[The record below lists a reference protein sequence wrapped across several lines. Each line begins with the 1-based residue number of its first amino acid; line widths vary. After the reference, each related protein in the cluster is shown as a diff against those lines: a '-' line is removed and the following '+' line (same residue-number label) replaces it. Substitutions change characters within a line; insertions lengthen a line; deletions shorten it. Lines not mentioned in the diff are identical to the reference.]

1 MKLNEYLVH
10 GDLRLPRGG
19 LLHIKNGRDLMV
31 HVWEGTLWLTQDRD
45 QRDIVL
51 NAGEWFRLDR
61 QGSCVLEATRPS
73 AIALT
78 SPHEHTCA
86 EAIELLPAN
95 SARGLLPRRR
105 QRGIAAGAAMLREF
119 VKAACSSIF
128 TPVPKRGSTPASM
141 SS

>member
-1 MKLNEYLVH
+1 MDLNEYLVQ

-19 LLHIKNGRDLMV
+19 MLHIENGRDLLV
-31 HVWEGTLWLTQDRD
+31 HVWEGSLWLTQERD

-51 NAGEWFRLDR
+51 QAGEWFRLDR

-78 SPHEHTCA
+78 SPHEHACA
-86 EAIELLPAN
+86 ETIELLPAN
-95 SARGLLPRRR
+95 SAPGLLPHRPQRR
-105 QRGIAAGAAMLREF
+105 IAARAAMLREF
-119 VKAACSSIF
+119 VNAAFSSIF